1 MATKYINNVKYMRKY
16 KILLI
21 FISMTGTLLSGAS
34 ATSPTPYRPLRYTHV
49 TGQIDWYTCGAAAV
63 STLLTYYYGDEVSEQ
78 EVLEVAFAA
87 TQESGKDPL
96 EGLTALSLKR
106 AMQQRDYQ
114 VKAYRVNLEQLVD
127 YFQRGGLPVV
137 AHVTKPQLH
146 FLVISGI
153 VPDPRTQRPQVLLA
167 DPSWGR
173 RIIPLEEL
181 VTYKGF
187 SGVILIAV
195 PKSQEQLEEVRRLQ
209 QEELTWAQQE
219 LSRLASLRERMP

>member
-1 MATKYINNVKYMRKY
+1 MKRIVHVAIVYF
-16 KILLI
+16 LLLPF
-21 FISMTGTLLSGAS
+21 FIPTTFAL
-34 ATSPTPYRPLRYTHV
+34 ATSPTPHRPLRYTHV
-49 TGQIDWYTCGAAAV
+49 TGQTDWYTCGAAAV

-78 EVLEVAFAA
+78 EILEVAFMA

-146 FLVISGI
+146 FLVISGL
-153 VPDPRTQRPQVLLA
+153 VKNPQRPNAQPQVLLA

-195 PKSQEQLEEVRRLQ
+195 PKSREQLEEVRRLQ

-219 LSRLASLRERMP
+219 LSRLVSLRERMP